1 MKKSVI
7 AAVTAGVLMAGGI
20 GGWQNN
26 SSDSASG
33 QNAESPVES
42 LVNEIGTQAAEELK
56 NVFAQ
61 EGSDFFKSSDLEK
74 TLGIDH
80 SGQAS
85 IEASIK
91 AYIRDY
97 DLDEGKLEEAKASLQ
112 TLLGSAEGLT
122 ADEIQDRIAQIFEH
136 EK

>member
-26 SSDSASG
+26 SSGNASG
-33 QNAESPVES
+33 QNAES

-61 EGSDFFKSSDLEK
+61 EVSDFFKSSDLEK

-122 ADEIQDRIAQIFEH
+122 TDEIQDRIAQIFEH

>member
-1 MKKSVI
+1 VKKSI
-7 AAVTAGVLMAGGI
+7 MTAVAAGVLMAGGI
-20 GGWQNN
+20 GGWQGSLASQETEKHVNN
-26 SSDSASG
+26 VVD
-33 QNAESPVES
+33 
-42 LVNEIGTQAAEELK
+42 EIKVQAAEEIK
-56 NVFAQ
+56 KAFVHEVSEFF
-61 EGSDFFKSSDLEK
+61 ESDDLEK
-74 TLGIDH
+74 SLGIDRD
-80 SGQAS
+80 GQAA

>member
-33 QNAESPVES
+33 QNAES

-61 EGSDFFKSSDLEK
+61 EVSDFFKSSDLEK

>member
-33 QNAESPVES
+33 QNAES

-61 EGSDFFKSSDLEK
+61 EVSDFFKSSDLEK

-91 AYIRDY
+91 AYICDY

>member
-26 SSDSASG
+26 SSGNASG

-61 EGSDFFKSSDLEK
+61 EVSDFFKSSDLEK

-80 SGQAS
+80 SGQ
-85 IEASIK
+85 ASIK